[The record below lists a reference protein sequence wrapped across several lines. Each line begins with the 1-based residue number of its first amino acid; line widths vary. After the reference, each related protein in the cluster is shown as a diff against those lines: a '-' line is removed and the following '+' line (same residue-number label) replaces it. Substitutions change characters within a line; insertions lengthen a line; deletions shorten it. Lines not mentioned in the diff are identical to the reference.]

1 MACIMKLESD
11 PTATLLVDDG
21 AGEDEEESN
30 VGDVCKQIGI
40 KVAMKANLI
49 QLFLSLN
56 IDAGLTRL
64 LEKDFKMKML
74 LEKKLS
80 DMVK

>member
-49 QLFLSLN
+49 
-56 IDAGLTRL
+56 
-64 LEKDFKMKML
+64 
-74 LEKKLS
+74 
-80 DMVK
+80 